1 VRRRCHAERRPAGA
15 GYVVVGGLHLLGSEA
30 LGDATNNVA
39 EYTAVQ
45 NALRVAAD
53 ATTALPDRATASK
66 RVAFPPKRGSNVVCC
81 AARKRGSDRSG
92 LSAPLS
98 AAATSLIGGG
108 KLSFFAPRLFPLAV
122 LAPAPDRLGAASHRD
137 EPNNQLD
144 DLHAATQF
152 LEPDWIARCSTAPS
166 LKCQSPLTLR
176 SSGFD
181 RTTISRLPDRCQP

>member
-1 VRRRCHAERRPAGA
+1 MKTPAPGFLGARALVDEEEVPGRQGGDGTPDCERPLSREINASRPTERLRQPGEHHK
-15 GYVVVGGLHLLGSEA
+15 VGMKRLGVLVA
-30 LGDATNNVA
+30 L
-39 EYTAVQ
+39 
-45 NALRVAAD
+45 
-53 ATTALPDRATASK
+53 
-66 RVAFPPKRGSNVVCC
+66 PPKRGSNLLCC
-81 AARKRGSDRSG
+81 AARKRGTDRSG

-108 KLSFFAPRLFPLAV
+108 KLSFFALRLFPLAV

-152 LEPDWIARCSTAPS
+152 FEPDWIARCSTAPS

-181 RTTISRLPDRCQP
+181 RTTISRLPDRCQH